1 MRVKKI
7 FIRKT
12 IANVFRELFA
22 RKGYQR
28 IFGSSFQQ
36 KGNMFPE
43 RSRWQLSFWIPIS
56 QKKLDIHERS
66 RWRQLSKNTQ
76 QKLSITKE
84 AGWHR
89 KVAEAYQLRF
99 LQSCELAKEGQ
110 RLDFLV
116 VPFCPFRE
124 LFVDDVVYRHD
135 EVI

>member
-1 MRVKKI
+1 
-7 FIRKT
+7 
-12 IANVFRELFA
+12 
-22 RKGYQR
+22 
-28 IFGSSFQQ
+28 
-36 KGNMFPE
+36 MFPE